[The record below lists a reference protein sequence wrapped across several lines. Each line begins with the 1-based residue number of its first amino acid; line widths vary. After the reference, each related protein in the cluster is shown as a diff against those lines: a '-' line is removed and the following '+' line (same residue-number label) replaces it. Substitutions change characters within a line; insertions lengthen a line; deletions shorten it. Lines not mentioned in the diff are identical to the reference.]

1 MKRGFEYAPT
11 KCNDHKITARCR
23 VSDCPWRIKARQVPG
38 IAQWWVQ
45 KFDSQ
50 HTCSRAIGGLGH
62 RNCDAAFIASFVR
75 EQVVANEK
83 YTPKMVQTEILRQHG
98 VKISYWKAYRAR
110 ELVIQEVRGDF
121 EGSFALLPSYMQE
134 LKSGDAETCLQLLY
148 QDEGHF
154 HRFFWAFG
162 AAIRAFRKH
171 CRPLI
176 GLDGLIDA
184 VSDVFPDAA
193 HGYCIYHLS
202 TNLPHA
208 PKNTPAWRRFWA
220 AARAYTVAE
229 FNEHMEK
236 MKELNP
242 EQYKY
247 VVKLPRHRWAT
258 HCFLGRRY
266 SMLTS
271 NCAETINSVIRH
283 LKGLPITYL
292 VEETRKKTACYFYQR
307 KNNGKNITSV
317 VTPYAEKILGSSRE
331 TSRFYTLNPSNDVLF
346 QVITADR
353 TDVVDLSKK
362 TCSYKR
368 WDIDGIPC
376 NHAMA
381 TISFRL
387 KDPYDFVEDW
397 FMTSTYRATYND
409 CVPPTRGK
417 EQWPAIPSNVVP
429 PRPPNVRIQPG
440 RRKVS
445 RRESIANG
453 LIKKRCRNCQ
463 RWGHN
468 KSYIGQNIN

>member
-1 MKRGFEYAPT
+1 
-11 KCNDHKITARCR
+11 
-23 VSDCPWRIKARQVPG
+23 
-38 IAQWWVQ
+38 
-45 KFDSQ
+45 
-50 HTCSRAIGGLGH
+50 
-62 RNCDAAFIASFVR
+62 
-75 EQVVANEK
+75 
-83 YTPKMVQTEILRQHG
+83 
-98 VKISYWKAYRAR
+98 
-110 ELVIQEVRGDF
+110 
-121 EGSFALLPSYMQE
+121 
-134 LKSGDAETCLQLLY
+134 
-148 QDEGHF
+148 DESHF
-154 HRFFWAFG
+154 HHFFWAFD

-176 GLDGLIDA
+176 DLDGTLSADGSCIDGNNCILPLAWAIVEGENRYSWHWFLEYLRDGVVGDRDSSRANSVLTIISDHQKGLIDA

-202 TNLPHA
+202 TNLPDA

-271 NCAETINSVIRH
+271 NCAETINSIIRH

-307 KNNGKNITSV
+307 KNNGENITSV
-317 VTPYAEKILGSSRE
+317 VTPYAKKILGSSRE
-331 TSRFYTLNPSNDVLF
+331 TSRFYMLNPSIDVLF
-346 QVITADR
+346 QVIAADR

-362 TCSYKR
+362 TCSCKR

-381 TISFRL
+381 AISFRL
-387 KDPYDFVEDW
+387 RDPYVLVESPVGDFVVDVAP
-397 FMTSTYRATYND
+397 RAVRAHLLPEL
-409 CVPPTRGK
+409 CEEAGRGSVFTVLDV
-417 EQWPAIPSNVVP
+417 A
-429 PRPPNVRIQPG
+429 PRFDAV
-440 RRKVS
+440 
-445 RRESIANG
+445 E
-453 LIKKRCRNCQ
+453 
-463 RWGHN
+463 
-468 KSYIGQNIN
+468 

>member
-1 MKRGFEYAPT
+1 MLKPG
-11 KCNDHKITARCR
+11 
-23 VSDCPWRIKARQVPG
+23 SDSQVPG
-38 IAQWWVQ
+38 DVRLISLARHPDPGSAETHLTLPAGLSGVSQNRYSWQWFLEQLRDGVVGDR
-45 KFDSQ
+45 DS
-50 HTCSRAIGGLGH
+50 SRANTVLTIVS
-62 RNCDAAFIASFVR
+62 D
-75 EQVVANEK
+75 
-83 YTPKMVQTEILRQHG
+83 RQ
-98 VKISYWKAYRAR
+98 K
-110 ELVIQEVRGDF
+110 
-121 EGSFALLPSYMQE
+121 
-134 LKSGDAETCLQLLY
+134 
-148 QDEGHF
+148 
-154 HRFFWAFG
+154 
-162 AAIRAFRKH
+162 
-171 CRPLI
+171 
-176 GLDGLIDA
+176 GLIDA

-247 VVKLPRHRWAT
+247 VVKLPRHRWLPIASWE
-258 HCFLGRRY
+258 G
-266 SMLTS
+266 
-271 NCAETINSVIRH
+271 
-283 LKGLPITYL
+283 GLPITYL

-307 KNNGKNITSV
+307 KNNGENITSV

-331 TSRFYTLNPSNDVLF
+331 TSRFYTLNPSTDVLF
-346 QVITADR
+346 QVIAADR
-353 TDVVDLSKK
+353 TDAVDLSKK
-362 TCSYKR
+362 TCSCKR

-381 TISFRL
+381 AISFRL
-387 KDPYDFVEDW
+387 RDPYDFVEDW
-397 FMTSTYRATYND
+397 FMTSTYRSTYND

-440 RRKVS
+440 GRKVS

-463 RWGHN
+463 RWGTTKGHARTLR
-468 KSYIGQNIN
+468 G

>member
-1 MKRGFEYAPT
+1 MESVVDVADADDVHEGQLYKTQGDFKRALKAYAMKRGFEYAPT

-38 IAQWWVQ
+38 IAQWWVK

-176 GLDGLIDA
+176 GLDGTFLTGKFRGCLLTASCIDGNNCILPLAWAVVEGENRYSWQWFLEQLRDGVVGDRDSSRANTVLTIVSDRQKGLIDA

-307 KNNGKNITSV
+307 KNNGENITSV

-331 TSRFYTLNPSNDVLF
+331 SSRFYTLNPSTDVLF
-346 QVITADR
+346 QVLLFMLHHLVSILHY
-353 TDVVDLSKK
+353 LS
-362 TCSYKR
+362 
-368 WDIDGIPC
+368 IG
-376 NHAMA
+376 
-381 TISFRL
+381 
-387 KDPYDFVEDW
+387 
-397 FMTSTYRATYND
+397 
-409 CVPPTRGK
+409 
-417 EQWPAIPSNVVP
+417 
-429 PRPPNVRIQPG
+429 
-440 RRKVS
+440 
-445 RRESIANG
+445 
-453 LIKKRCRNCQ
+453 
-463 RWGHN
+463 
-468 KSYIGQNIN
+468 YI

>member
-1 MKRGFEYAPT
+1 MDGTFLTGKFRG
-11 KCNDHKITARCR
+11 CLLTASCIVGNNCILPLVWAVVEGENRYSWHWFLEQLR
-23 VSDCPWRIKARQVPG
+23 DGVVGDRDSSRANTVLTIVSDRQ
-38 IAQWWVQ
+38 
-45 KFDSQ
+45 K
-50 HTCSRAIGGLGH
+50 
-62 RNCDAAFIASFVR
+62 
-75 EQVVANEK
+75 
-83 YTPKMVQTEILRQHG
+83 
-98 VKISYWKAYRAR
+98 
-110 ELVIQEVRGDF
+110 
-121 EGSFALLPSYMQE
+121 
-134 LKSGDAETCLQLLY
+134 
-148 QDEGHF
+148 
-154 HRFFWAFG
+154 
-162 AAIRAFRKH
+162 
-171 CRPLI
+171 
-176 GLDGLIDA
+176 GLIDA

-307 KNNGKNITSV
+307 KNNGENITSV

-331 TSRFYTLNPSNDVLF
+331 TSRFYTLNPSTDVLF
-346 QVITADR
+346 QVIAADR

-362 TCSYKR
+362 TCSCKR

-381 TISFRL
+381 AISFRL
-387 KDPYDFVEDW
+387 RDPYDFVEDW
-397 FMTSTYRATYND
+397 FKTSTYRATYND

-417 EQWPAIPSNVVP
+417 EQWPAIPSNVVL
-429 PRPPNVRIQPG
+429 PRPPNVRI
-440 RRKVS
+440 
-445 RRESIANG
+445 
-453 LIKKRCRNCQ
+453 
-463 RWGHN
+463 
-468 KSYIGQNIN
+468 